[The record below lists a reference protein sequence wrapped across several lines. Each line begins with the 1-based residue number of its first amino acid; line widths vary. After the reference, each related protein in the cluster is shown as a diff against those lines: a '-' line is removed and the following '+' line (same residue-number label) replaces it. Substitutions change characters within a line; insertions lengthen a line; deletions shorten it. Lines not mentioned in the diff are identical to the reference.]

1 MSYGIKKV
9 NVDENNIGFALS
21 TKVVGE
27 GSLFKVDGSDYV
39 LQENLSNGVGIFLV
53 DVDESAG
60 TGVLTVNLPDSI
72 LENTDDNFEL
82 DSNGDITPKT

>member
-9 NVDENNIGFALS
+9 NIDENNVGFALS

-27 GSLFKVDGSDYV
+27 GSLFEVDGSDYV
-39 LQENLSNGVGIFLV
+39 LQENLSNGVGIFLI